1 MNYSVILF
9 KNNKKK
15 KILKSFITENKAK
28 EYYERKLTESSNV
41 LFKVRFENGKECDY
55 KLALVSKQSPSE
67 QIFYTD
73 EFGRNIIINPKVDE
87 EKYIIKIKDYS
98 IEEKIF
104 DLNKNIKITTSELIK
119 NYLDNKNFYMISKIN
134 NKVVIQNDLD
144 VKLFSCKTEY
154 ESQRFLENLQMVSE
168 VKNFMI
174 VFDVSSAQKKYLYE
188 ILSEF
193 GFDKQMLYRKST
205 THPKEK

>member
-1 MNYSVILF
+1 MNYFVILF

-28 EYYERKLTESSNV
+28 EYYEKKITESSNV
-41 LFKVRFENGKECDY
+41 LFNVRFENGEECNY
-55 KLALVSKQSPSE
+55 KLALVSKKSPSE

-73 EFGRNIIINPKVDE
+73 EFGRNVIINPKVDDG
-87 EKYIIKIKDYS
+87 KYITKIQDYP

-104 DLNKNIKITTSELIK
+104 DLNKNVKITTGEFIT
-119 NYLDNKNFYMISKIN
+119 NYLNKTNFYMISKIN
-134 NKVVIQNDLD
+134 NKVVVQNDLD
-144 VKLFSCKTEY
+144 IKLFSCKTEQ
-154 ESQRFLENLQMVSE
+154 ESQRFLENLQVVSE
-168 VKNFMI
+168 IKNFMI

>member
-1 MNYSVILF
+1 MNYFVILF

-28 EYYERKLTESSNV
+28 EYYEKKITESSNV
-41 LFKVRFENGKECDY
+41 LFNVRFENGEECNY
-55 KLALVSKQSPSE
+55 KLALVSKKSPSE

-73 EFGRNIIINPKVDE
+73 EFGRNVIINPKVDDGR
-87 EKYIIKIKDYS
+87 YITKIQDYP

-104 DLNKNIKITTSELIK
+104 DLNKNVKITTGQFIK
-119 NYLDNKNFYMISKIN
+119 NYLDKNNFYMISKIN
-134 NKVVIQNDLD
+134 NKVVVQNDLD
-144 VKLFSCKTEY
+144 IKLFSCKTEH
-154 ESQRFLENLQMVSE
+154 ESQRFLENLQVVSE
-168 VKNFMI
+168 IKNFMI

-193 GFDKQMLYRKST
+193 GFDKKMLYRKST